1 MLKQI
6 KQKELNKQ
14 KLQTLKDTLTSKQ
27 KNLST
32 QETSIQNKL
41 KAKQKELQTLQK
53 QQAPPSVGGKHKKI
67 KNKKT
72 YARAIFPEGV
82 DKDEMVDGIV
92 RRLDELKIINENHF
106 IESMFHYYQQ
116 SLFSIR
122 KIKNKL
128 FQKGFD
134 AKVIDEFINQ
144 KFHENPELEIEILK
158 QYIVKKKIADLEESD
173 LKKKLYQQSFSENS
187 IFRVIKD

>member
-1 MLKQI
+1 MKKEAHEYLFNEAVKYLGKYPATRKKI
-6 KQKELNKQ
+6 KEY
-14 KLQTLKDTLTSKQ
+14 
-27 KNLST
+27 
-32 QETSIQNKL
+32 
-41 KAKQKELQTLQK
+41 LQK
-53 QQAPPSVGGKHKKI
+53 KL

-72 YARAIFPEGV
+72 FSRAIFPEGV
-82 DKDEMVDGIV
+82 DKEEIIDGIV
-92 RRLDELKIINENHF
+92 GRLDELKIINEDHF

-134 AKVIDEFINQ
+134 SKTIDEFINQ
-144 KFHENPELEIEILK
+144 KFYENPELEIEILK
-158 QYIVKKKIADLEESD
+158 QYIVKKKLADLEESD

>member
-1 MLKQI
+1 MKKEANEYLFNEAVKYLGKYPATRKKI
-6 KQKELNKQ
+6 KEY
-14 KLQTLKDTLTSKQ
+14 LQ
-27 KNLST
+27 
-32 QETSIQNKL
+32 
-41 KAKQKELQTLQK
+41 
-53 QQAPPSVGGKHKKI
+53 KKI

-72 YARAIFPEGV
+72 YTRAIFPEGV
-82 DKDEMVDGIV
+82 DKEEMIAGIV
-92 RRLDELKIINENHF
+92 ERLDELKIINEDHF
-106 IESMFHYYQQ
+106 LESMFHYYQQ

>member
-1 MLKQI
+1 MK
-6 KQKELNKQ
+6 
-14 KLQTLKDTLTSKQ
+14 KDANDYLFNEAVKY
-27 KNLST
+27 L
-32 QETSIQNKL
+32 
-41 KAKQKELQTLQK
+41 
-53 QQAPPSVGGKHKKI
+53 GKYPATRKKI
-67 KNKKT
+67 KEHLQKKIKDKKT
-72 YARAIFPEGV
+72 YSRAIFLEGV
-82 DKDEMVDGIV
+82 NKEEMIDGIV
-92 RRLDELKIINENHF
+92 ERLDELKIINEDRF

-134 AKVIDEFINQ
+134 PKVIDEFIDQ
-144 KFHENPELEIEILK
+144 KFYENPEIEIEILK
-158 QYIVKKKIADLEESD
+158 QYIVKKKLANLEELD

>member
-1 MLKQI
+1 MKI
-6 KQKELNKQ
+6 KKDANEYLFNEAIKYLGKYPATQKKIKEY
-14 KLQTLKDTLTSKQ
+14 LQ
-27 KNLST
+27 
-32 QETSIQNKL
+32 
-41 KAKQKELQTLQK
+41 
-53 QQAPPSVGGKHKKI
+53 KKI

-82 DKDEMVDGIV
+82 NKEDIV
-92 RRLDELKIINENHF
+92 NKIVARLNDLKIINEDHF
-106 IESMFHYYQQ
+106 LESMFHYYQQ

-134 AKVIDEFINQ
+134 PQIIDEFINQ

-158 QYIVKKKIADLEESD
+158 QYIIKKKLVDLDESD
-173 LKKKLYQQSFSENS
+173 LKKKLYQQSFSESS

>member
-1 MLKQI
+1 MKI
-6 KQKELNKQ
+6 KKDANEYLFNEAIKYLGKYPATQKKIKEY
-14 KLQTLKDTLTSKQ
+14 LQ
-27 KNLST
+27 
-32 QETSIQNKL
+32 
-41 KAKQKELQTLQK
+41 
-53 QQAPPSVGGKHKKI
+53 KKI

-82 DKDEMVDGIV
+82 NKEDIV
-92 RRLDELKIINENHF
+92 NKIVARLNDLKIINEDYF

-128 FQKGFD
+128 YQKGFD
-134 AKVIDEFINQ
+134 PQIIDEFINQ

-158 QYIVKKKIADLEESD
+158 QYIIKKKLVDLDESD
-173 LKKKLYQQSFSENS
+173 LKKKLYQQSFSESS
-187 IFRVIKD
+187 IFRVIND

>member
-1 MLKQI
+1 MKKKANEYLFNEAVKYLGKYPATRKKI
-6 KQKELNKQ
+6 KEY
-14 KLQTLKDTLTSKQ
+14 
-27 KNLST
+27 
-32 QETSIQNKL
+32 
-41 KAKQKELQTLQK
+41 LQK
-53 QQAPPSVGGKHKKI
+53 KL

-72 YARAIFPEGV
+72 YSRAIFPEGV
-82 DKDEMVDGIV
+82 DKEEIIDGIV
-92 RRLDELKIINENHF
+92 GRLDELKIINEDHF

-134 AKVIDEFINQ
+134 SKVIDEFINQ
-144 KFHENPELEIEILK
+144 KFYENPELEIEILK
-158 QYIVKKKIADLEESD
+158 QYIVKKKLDDLDVSD

>member
-1 MLKQI
+1 MKKEANEYLFNEAVKYLGKYPATRKKI
-6 KQKELNKQ
+6 KEY
-14 KLQTLKDTLTSKQ
+14 
-27 KNLST
+27 
-32 QETSIQNKL
+32 
-41 KAKQKELQTLQK
+41 LQK
-53 QQAPPSVGGKHKKI
+53 KL

-72 YARAIFPEGV
+72 YSRAIFPEGV
-82 DKDEMVDGIV
+82 DKEEIIDGIV
-92 RRLDELKIINENHF
+92 GRLDELKIINEDHF

-134 AKVIDEFINQ
+134 SKVIDEFINQ
-144 KFHENPELEIEILK
+144 KFYENPELEIEILK
-158 QYIVKKKIADLEESD
+158 QYIVKKKLDELDVSD

>member
-1 MLKQI
+1 MKKEASEYLFNEAVKYLGKYPATRKKI
-6 KQKELNKQ
+6 KKY
-14 KLQTLKDTLTSKQ
+14 LQ
-27 KNLST
+27 
-32 QETSIQNKL
+32 
-41 KAKQKELQTLQK
+41 
-53 QQAPPSVGGKHKKI
+53 KKI

-72 YARAIFPEGV
+72 YTRANFPEGV
-82 DKDEMVDGIV
+82 DKEEIIDRIV
-92 RRLDELKIINENHF
+92 GRLDELKIINEDHF

-134 AKVIDEFINQ
+134 LKVIDEFINQ
-144 KFHENPELEIEILK
+144 KFHENPELEIDILK
-158 QYIVKKKIADLEESD
+158 QYIVKKKMADLDKSD

>member
-1 MLKQI
+1 MKKEANEYLFNEAVKYLGKYPATRKKI
-6 KQKELNKQ
+6 KEY
-14 KLQTLKDTLTSKQ
+14 
-27 KNLST
+27 
-32 QETSIQNKL
+32 
-41 KAKQKELQTLQK
+41 LQK
-53 QQAPPSVGGKHKKI
+53 KL

-72 YARAIFPEGV
+72 YSRAIFPEGV
-82 DKDEMVDGIV
+82 DKEEIIDGIV
-92 RRLDELKIINENHF
+92 GRLDELKIINEDHF

-134 AKVIDEFINQ
+134 SKVIDEFINQ

-158 QYIVKKKIADLEESD
+158 QYIVKKKLADLDESD

>member
-1 MLKQI
+1 MKKDASEYLFNEAVKYLGKYPATRKKI
-6 KQKELNKQ
+6 KEY
-14 KLQTLKDTLTSKQ
+14 LQ
-27 KNLST
+27 
-32 QETSIQNKL
+32 
-41 KAKQKELQTLQK
+41 
-53 QQAPPSVGGKHKKI
+53 KKI

-72 YARAIFPEGV
+72 YARAIFPEGIN
-82 DKDEMVDGIV
+82 KEKMIDGIV
-92 RRLDELKIINENHF
+92 GRLDELKIINEDHF
-106 IESMFHYYQQ
+106 IESLFNYYQQ

-134 AKVIDEFINQ
+134 QKAIDEFISQ
-144 KFHENPELEIEILK
+144 KFHKNPELEIEILK
-158 QYIVKKKIADLEESD
+158 RYIIKKKLGNLEEPD

>member
-1 MLKQI
+1 MKKDASEYLFNEAVKYLGKYPATRKKI
-6 KQKELNKQ
+6 KEY
-14 KLQTLKDTLTSKQ
+14 LQ
-27 KNLST
+27 
-32 QETSIQNKL
+32 
-41 KAKQKELQTLQK
+41 
-53 QQAPPSVGGKHKKI
+53 KKI

-72 YARAIFPEGV
+72 YTRAIFPEGV
-82 DKDEMVDGIV
+82 NKEEMVEGILE
-92 RRLDELKIINENHF
+92 RLDELKIINEDHF
-106 IESMFHYYQQ
+106 LESMFHYYQQ

-134 AKVIDEFINQ
+134 LKVIDEFINQ
-144 KFHENPELEIEILK
+144 KFQENPELEIEILK
-158 QYIVKKKIADLEESD
+158 KYIVKKKIADLEESD

>member
-1 MLKQI
+1 MKKDVNEYLFNEAIKYLGKYPATRKKIKEHLQI
-6 KQKELNKQ
+6 
-14 KLQTLKDTLTSKQ
+14 
-27 KNLST
+27 
-32 QETSIQNKL
+32 
-41 KAKQKELQTLQK
+41 
-53 QQAPPSVGGKHKKI
+53 KI

-72 YARAIFPEGV
+72 YDRVIFPEGV
-82 DKDEMVDGIV
+82 DKEEIVDGIV
-92 RRLDELKIINENHF
+92 ERLDKLKIINEDHF
-106 IESMFHYYQQ
+106 IESLFHYYQQ

-134 AKVIDEFINQ
+134 LKAIDEFVNQ
-144 KFHENPELEIEILK
+144 KFYENPELEIEILK
-158 QYIVKKKIADLEESD
+158 QYIIKKKLTGLEEPD

>member
-1 MLKQI
+1 MKI
-6 KQKELNKQ
+6 KKDANEYLFNEAIKYLGKYPATQKKIKEY
-14 KLQTLKDTLTSKQ
+14 LQ
-27 KNLST
+27 
-32 QETSIQNKL
+32 
-41 KAKQKELQTLQK
+41 
-53 QQAPPSVGGKHKKI
+53 KKI

-82 DKDEMVDGIV
+82 NKEDIV
-92 RRLDELKIINENHF
+92 NKVVARLNDLKIINEDHF

-134 AKVIDEFINQ
+134 PQIIDEFINQ

-158 QYIVKKKIADLEESD
+158 QYIIKKKLVDLDESE
-173 LKKKLYQQSFSENS
+173 LKKKLYQQSFSESS

>member
-1 MLKQI
+1 MKKDVNEYLFNEAI
-6 KQKELNKQ
+6 KYL
-14 KLQTLKDTLTSKQ
+14 
-27 KNLST
+27 
-32 QETSIQNKL
+32 
-41 KAKQKELQTLQK
+41 
-53 QQAPPSVGGKHKKI
+53 GKYPATRKKI
-67 KNKKT
+67 KEHLQKKLKDKKT

-82 DKDEMVDGIV
+82 DKEEIIDGIV
-92 RRLDELKIINENHF
+92 ERLDELKIINENHF
-106 IESMFHYYQQ
+106 IESLFHYYQQ

-134 AKVIDEFINQ
+134 SKAIDEFVNQ
-144 KFHENPELEIEILK
+144 KFYENPELEIEILK
-158 QYIVKKKIADLEESD
+158 QYIIKKKLTELEEPD

>member
-1 MLKQI
+1 MKKEANEYLFNEAVKYLGKYPATRKKI
-6 KQKELNKQ
+6 KEY
-14 KLQTLKDTLTSKQ
+14 
-27 KNLST
+27 
-32 QETSIQNKL
+32 
-41 KAKQKELQTLQK
+41 LQK
-53 QQAPPSVGGKHKKI
+53 KL

-72 YARAIFPEGV
+72 YSRTIFPEGV
-82 DKDEMVDGIV
+82 DKEEIIDGIV
-92 RRLDELKIINENHF
+92 GRLDELKIINEDHF

-134 AKVIDEFINQ
+134 SKVIDEFINQ

>member
-1 MLKQI
+1 MKKEAHEYLFNEAVKYLGKYPATRKKI
-6 KQKELNKQ
+6 KEY
-14 KLQTLKDTLTSKQ
+14 
-27 KNLST
+27 
-32 QETSIQNKL
+32 
-41 KAKQKELQTLQK
+41 LQK
-53 QQAPPSVGGKHKKI
+53 KL

-72 YARAIFPEGV
+72 YSRAIFPEGV
-82 DKDEMVDGIV
+82 DKEEIIDGIV
-92 RRLDELKIINENHF
+92 GRLDELNIINEDHF

-134 AKVIDEFINQ
+134 PKVIDEFINQ

-158 QYIVKKKIADLEESD
+158 QYIVKKKLADLDESD

>member
-1 MLKQI
+1 MKKDVNEYLFNEAIKYLGKYPATRKKIKEHLQI
-6 KQKELNKQ
+6 
-14 KLQTLKDTLTSKQ
+14 
-27 KNLST
+27 
-32 QETSIQNKL
+32 
-41 KAKQKELQTLQK
+41 
-53 QQAPPSVGGKHKKI
+53 KI

-72 YARAIFPEGV
+72 YDRVIFPEGV
-82 DKDEMVDGIV
+82 DKEEIVDGIV
-92 RRLDELKIINENHF
+92 ERLDKLKIINEDHF
-106 IESMFHYYQQ
+106 IESLFHYYQQ

-134 AKVIDEFINQ
+134 LKAIDEFVNQ
-144 KFHENPELEIEILK
+144 KFYENPELEIEILK
-158 QYIVKKKIADLEESD
+158 QYIIKKKLTELEEPD

>member
-1 MLKQI
+1 MKKDANEFLFNEAI
-6 KQKELNKQ
+6 KYLGKYPATRKKIKEH
-14 KLQTLKDTLTSKQ
+14 
-27 KNLST
+27 
-32 QETSIQNKL
+32 
-41 KAKQKELQTLQK
+41 LQK
-53 QQAPPSVGGKHKKI
+53 KV

-72 YARAIFPEGV
+72 CARAIFPSDISKNEIIDGV
-82 DKDEMVDGIV
+82 IN
-92 RRLDELKIINENHF
+92 RLDELKIINEDHF
-106 IESMFHYYQQ
+106 IESIFHYYLQ

-134 AKVIDEFINQ
+134 PKAIDEFIDQ
-144 KFHENPELEIEILK
+144 KFAENPELEIEILK
-158 QYIVKKKIADLEESD
+158 QYIVKKKLTDLEESD

>member
-1 MLKQI
+1 MKKDANEYLFNEAIKYLGKYPATRKKIKEYLK
-6 KQKELNKQ
+6 
-14 KLQTLKDTLTSKQ
+14 
-27 KNLST
+27 
-32 QETSIQNKL
+32 
-41 KAKQKELQTLQK
+41 
-53 QQAPPSVGGKHKKI
+53 KKI

-72 YARAIFPEGV
+72 YAKAVFPEGV
-82 DKDEMVDGIV
+82 NKEEMIDKIV
-92 RRLDELKIINENHF
+92 ARLDELKIINEDHF
-106 IESMFHYYQQ
+106 IESLFNYYQQ

-134 AKVIDEFINQ
+134 QKSIDEFINQ
-144 KFHENPELEIEILK
+144 KFNENSELEIEILK
-158 QYIVKKKIADLEESD
+158 KYIIKKKLGNLEEIE

>member
-1 MLKQI
+1 MKKEAHEYLFNEAVKYLGKYPATRKKI
-6 KQKELNKQ
+6 KEY
-14 KLQTLKDTLTSKQ
+14 LQ
-27 KNLST
+27 
-32 QETSIQNKL
+32 
-41 KAKQKELQTLQK
+41 
-53 QQAPPSVGGKHKKI
+53 KKI

-72 YARAIFPEGV
+72 YTRAIFPEGV
-82 DKDEMVDGIV
+82 DKEEIVDGIV
-92 RRLDELKIINENHF
+92 ERLDELKIINEDHF
-106 IESMFHYYQQ
+106 LESMFHYYQQ

-158 QYIVKKKIADLEESD
+158 QYIVKKKLADLDESD